1 MDTPI
6 VELGRRP
13 AIGPMRP
20 IGPVGHG
27 SAVALVP
34 GPQPR
39 RVLAPNATLVTRIDL
54 TPSVARFRVRP
65 DAGMPPFE
73 PGQYFALGLEVDG
86 RFLQRPYST
95 ASASAAIGATRAARI
110 AGAAD
115 ELEFLVR
122 RVSGGIFTPFLWKMT
137 AGDRIWIGPPKGLF
151 TLRPDDKRAH
161 LFVSS
166 GTGLAPFISMADAL
180 LRSGPDPRVIV
191 VHGASYVSELAYRDR
206 LETWAAGG
214 RLVYVPTISRPS
226 DPANDGWSGETGR
239 AEAVLASV
247 CRVLGLDPL
256 GSVAYLC
263 GNPDMTESAS
273 AVLAGL
279 GFPAEAVV
287 QELYWTTRE

>member
-6 VELGRRP
+6 VELRRRP

-110 AGAAD
+110 AGAA
-115 ELEFLVR
+115 
-122 RVSGGIFTPFLWKMT
+122 
-137 AGDRIWIGPPKGLF
+137 GDRIWIGPPKGLF
-151 TLRPDDKRAH
+151 TLRPGDKRAH

-239 AEAVLASV
+239 AEAILASV

>member
-6 VELGRRP
+6 VELRRRP

-122 RVSGGIFTPFLWKMT
+122 AAQGPLHPPTRRQ
-137 AGDRIWIGPPKGLF
+137 AGPSVR
-151 TLRPDDKRAH
+151 
-161 LFVSS
+161 
-166 GTGLAPFISMADAL
+166 L
-180 LRSGPDPRVIV
+180 LRHRP
-191 VHGASYVSELAYRDR
+191 GAFHLD
-206 LETWAAGG
+206 GG
-214 RLVYVPTISRPS
+214 RLAPVRARPQSDRGPWRFLCVRTRLSRPARNMGGRRS
-226 DPANDGWSGETGR
+226 PRVRANDLAAFRSG
-239 AEAVLASV
+239 
-247 CRVLGLDPL
+247 
-256 GSVAYLC
+256 
-263 GNPDMTESAS
+263 
-273 AVLAGL
+273 
-279 GFPAEAVV
+279 
-287 QELYWTTRE
+287 Q